1 MSEWS
6 DNPAD
11 FEFDYLARALLDAG
25 WEDFW
30 IGFDPDT
37 RVYLVTAKSS
47 GVVVEGAIHTG
58 LLYTAASGLAHD
70 LSRKL
75 RDELAAKQVAES

>member
-1 MSEWS
+1 MSDWS

-11 FEFDYLARALLDAG
+11 FEFDYLATALLEAG

-30 IGFDPDT
+30 LGFDDVT

-47 GVVVEGAIHTG
+47 GKVIEGAVHTG

-75 RDELAAKQVAES
+75 RLELEA